1 MATKPDVPFMDIST
15 MMESMQVPGVNMN
28 ALMEAR
34 RKDVEALIAANQQ
47 TYAGMQAMAQH
58 QAKIMQETM
67 QQWQS
72 AAASVMSGKN
82 PAEGIGQQG
91 EMAQQAFQKAIVNM
105 RELAEIAARSQTE
118 AWQVVS
124 KRVQENIE
132 EMRKLTR
139 TK

>member
-1 MATKPDVPFMDIST
+1 
-15 MMESMQVPGVNMN
+15 
-28 ALMEAR
+28 
-34 RKDVEALIAANQQ
+34 
-47 TYAGMQAMAQH
+47 MQAMAKH

-72 AAASVMSGKN
+72 AAAGLMSGKN